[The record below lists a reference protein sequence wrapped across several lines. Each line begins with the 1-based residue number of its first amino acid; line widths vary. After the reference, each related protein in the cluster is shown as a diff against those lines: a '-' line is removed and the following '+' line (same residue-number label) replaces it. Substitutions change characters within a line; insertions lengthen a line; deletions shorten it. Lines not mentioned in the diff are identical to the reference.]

1 MPEKENFEGK
11 PNLKEFEFSHCGHQF
26 KVSNWYDLKVVEGAA
41 KVEQDGLLLSFDDR
55 MAHDMRKPF
64 LISQSQ
70 SIKKSSSLKFS
81 FLASCR
87 PRFNVESMGPLCTA
101 LKKFPLM
108 SLYWVRLISM
118 DRGWLKGRPKRR
130 RARIR
135 SKAGL
140 TSLVARCDWSLYF
153 WLAFSEQVGS

>member
-41 KVEQDGLLLSFDDR
+41 KVEQDGVLLSFDDR
-55 MAHDMRKPF
+55 MSHDMRKPIF
-64 LISQSQ
+64 D
-70 SIKKSSSLKFS
+70 
-81 FLASCR
+81 LAVTIDQEEQQLEVFAFGLLSPQIQCR
-87 PRFNVESMGPLCTA
+87 VDGSVVYGPE
-101 LKKFPLM
+101 KIPLM

-140 TSLVARCDWSLYF
+140 TSLVARCDWLLYLWF
-153 WLAFSEQVGS
+153 SFSEQVGS

>member
-26 KVSNWYDLKVVEGAA
+26 EVSNWYDLKVVEGAA

-55 MAHDMRKPF
+55 VAHDMRKPF
-64 LISQSQ
+64 FDLAVTIDQEKQQLEVFFFGLLSPQIQCRVDGSVVYGPEKIPAYVSLLGPINFYGQ
-70 SIKKSSSLKFS
+70 RLAERSS
-81 FLASCR
+81 
-87 PRFNVESMGPLCTA
+87 
-101 LKKFPLM
+101 
-108 SLYWVRLISM
+108 
-118 DRGWLKGRPKRR
+118 KRR

-153 WLAFSEQVGS
+153 WFSFSEQVGS

>member
-41 KVEQDGLLLSFDDR
+41 KVEQDGVLLSFDDR
-55 MAHDMRKPF
+55 MSHDMRKPIF
-64 LISQSQ
+64 D
-70 SIKKSSSLKFS
+70 
-81 FLASCR
+81 LAVTIDQEEQQLEVFAFGLLSPQIQCR
-87 PRFNVESMGPLCTA
+87 VDGSVVYGPE
-101 LKKFPLM
+101 KIPLM

-130 RARIR
+130 RARIH

-153 WLAFSEQVGS
+153 